1 MALTLRV
8 TSFHS
13 HALGAQSTKT
23 FGAAGGSIGR
33 QPGNDWVLPDP
44 ERFVSGSHAA
54 VVCRNGNWYLRDLST
69 NGTFHNGSPQPIG
82 NGREQPLA
90 EGDRL
95 QLGEYEI
102 VVSIDRTDMSAVTG
116 PTGFDMGRP
125 HHGTGASGPRAAT
138 GPHNAPA
145 GIPGVLGP
153 QDLGQ
158 PTSADPLD
166 FFADNSRPPARPPND
181 PGVLSQHN
189 SALED
194 FYQPPPLERMPPPM
208 PPQHFGPAA
217 AIPEDWDKTG
227 FSSAPRRGP
236 MMPPQQPPPQQ
247 PAAYTPTAL
256 VPQLPQAAEDSAGGV
271 AALLVAAGL
280 DPSAAHMAAATPGM
294 PALLGQ
300 VFGMVVQGMLDVLK
314 ARTEIKSQFRVPLTS
329 MRPVENNPLKFSAN
343 SAQAMQNLL
352 TARNQAYLGPIDAFD
367 EGFQDIKAH
376 QIAMMAGMRAAFD
389 SMLERFNPEELAERF
404 EKRLKRTGLLGGIAG
419 KGKYWDL
426 YRDLY
431 EEWTQD
437 ADLNFQRLFGDKFA
451 QAYEEQMR
459 RLTVVRR

>member
-1 MALTLRV
+1 VALTLRV

-82 NGREQPLA
+82 NGREQPLV

-102 VVSIDRTDMSAVTG
+102 VVSIDRTDYASVTG

-125 HHGTGASGPRAAT
+125 SHGAGASGPRVAT
-138 GPHNAPA
+138 GPTGRSAPA
-145 GIPGVLGP
+145 GLPGVLGP

-166 FFADNSRPPARPPND
+166 FFSDNSRPPVRPPND

-194 FYQPPPLERMPPPM
+194 FYQPPPLERVPPPP
-208 PPQHFGPAA
+208 PPQQHLGPAA
-217 AIPEDWDKTG
+217 VIPEDWDKTG
-227 FSSAPRRGP
+227 FSSAPRRAP
-236 MMPPQQPPPQQ
+236 AMQPPAQQ
-247 PAAYTPTAL
+247 PAAYAPTAL
-256 VPQLPQAAEDSAGGV
+256 VQQLPPSAEESAGGL

-280 DPSAAHMAAATPGM
+280 DPSTARMAAAAPG
-294 PALLGQ
+294 AQAVLGQ
-300 VFGMVVQGMLDVLK
+300 VLGVVVQGMLDVLK

-343 SAQAMQNLL
+343 AAQAMQNLL
-352 TARNQAYLGPIDAFD
+352 TARNPAYLGPVDAFD

-389 SMLERFNPEELAERF
+389 SMLERFNPDELAERF
-404 EKRLKRTGLLGGIAG
+404 EKRLKRASVLSMGG

-426 YRDLY
+426 YRDMY